1 MAEFTPVN
9 PMAWWLCQR
18 CNVQFDSTIPFT
30 YVCGKGGSGRRCCPG
45 CAQHYEE
52 RKAIEEPQNSGTGMN
67 IDFTAAGAAGPVG
80 QRELVKATSAAQ
92 RGENLFSSQ
101 RFSNSSVAAF
111 GQVNQDMPPPPVPYP
126 HARNSGL
133 QTLGTVGYTPNH
145 AVHQLHRNKM
155 ALAASSGCVHQV
167 MIHIALHHLKPEGK
181 SGTELVGNI
190 ERDVRVPLNITRAQ
204 LHSIVIDQL
213 NPLWA
218 EWSHDYSLSLYTLE
232 MHKSPKLILYDPRRP
247 SEDAHEP
254 ILQEFFVHL
263 TAKDPIPKFHANV
276 RVTILLIMSYTQFQD
291 ALVWQEGYSDRV
303 TNATN
308 TSKVVPAF
316 TFQSVAPGSSKK
328 HTKKLMHENGSSPS
342 PPRPAKKRARTVHSP
357 QSPSVKSLSLI
368 VNEMSESQTDTT
380 QVKSTRNHS
389 VSPAK
394 LESSHIITSQLCL
407 PSQSQV
413 QEAMQAQGNIRKQVS
428 TIKYVSTSFHFYDIP
443 CISFT
448 DLIAIPF
455 TITHHQHTIATLAV
469 DTNARSMIGM
479 AGSFE
484 TCHPA
489 MVSVTGT
496 SSSPP
501 LSILSATQLVAKRVF
516 FRDNQVKGWRQF
528 GREDELSKM
537 LDEVNCLY
545 WGGSLVGMAYMCHIP
560 YSGPMSDD
568 VPTPSGHTSGPP
580 YPYP

>member
-9 PMAWWLCQR
+9 PTAWRLCQH
-18 CNVQFDSTIPFT
+18 CNIQFDSTIPFT
-30 YVCGKGGSGRRCCPG
+30 YVCSKSGSGRRCCPG

-52 RKAIEEPQNSGTGMN
+52 HKAIEEPQNSGTGMN

-80 QRELVKATSAAQ
+80 QCELVKATSAAQ

-101 RFSNSSVAAF
+101 CFSNSSVAAF

-145 AVHQLHRNKM
+145 AVHQLHCNKM
-155 ALAASSGCVHQV
+155 VLAASSGRVHQV

-190 ERDVRVPLNITRAQ
+190 ECDVCVPLNITRAQ
-204 LHSIVIDQL
+204 LRLIVIDQF

-254 ILQEFFVHL
+254 ILQEFFVRL

-291 ALVWQEGYSDRV
+291 ALVWQEGYSD
-303 TNATN
+303 
-308 TSKVVPAF
+308 
-316 TFQSVAPGSSKK
+316 
-328 HTKKLMHENGSSPS
+328 
-342 PPRPAKKRARTVHSP
+342 HSP
-357 QSPSVKSLSLI
+357 QSPSVKSLSPI

-380 QVKSTRNHS
+380 QVKSTRNRS

-413 QEAMQAQGNIRKQVS
+413 QEAMKAQGNIRKQVS
-428 TIKYVSTSFHFYDIP
+428 TIKYVSTSFRFYDIP

-455 TITHHQHTIATLAV
+455 TITHCQHTIATLAV

-479 AGSFE
+479 AGSFK

-516 FRDNQVKGWRQF
+516 FWDNQVKGRRRF
-528 GREDELSKM
+528 GREDELSKT
-537 LDEVNCLY
+537 LDKVNCLY
-545 WGGSLVGMAYMCHIP
+545 
-560 YSGPMSDD
+560 
-568 VPTPSGHTSGPP
+568 
-580 YPYP
+580 